1 MADESDNDSSVLP
14 LLGMQEFIEELIHE
28 FQTPFSN
35 SVLIFSLILFIILL
49 APIVLNRFKIPGI
62 IGLILSGM
70 IIGPYGLFLIQKNS
84 AVDLFSTIG
93 LLYIM
98 FIAGLELDMNEFNK
112 HKYKSLI
119 FGFLTFIFPIS
130 IGFPVCYYLL
140 GYSFNSSLLI
150 ASMFATHTLIAYPI
164 VNRLGI
170 AKNQAVAITVG
181 GTILTDTAVLLI
193 LAIISGT
200 ASGEAT
206 ADLWTRLAISILC
219 FAGIVYFLIPRIAS
233 WFFRRLE
240 DEKNAHFIFVLLV
253 VFLTAFIAELAG
265 LEPIIGAFAAGL
277 TLNRLIP
284 HTSSLM
290 NRIEFVGNS
299 LFIPFFLISVGM
311 LIDFRVLTNGP
322 QALIVA
328 ATLTIVALAG
338 KWLAAQLSGR
348 IFHYTKN
355 QRNLIFGLSSAHAAA
370 TLAVI
375 LVGYNLGIINDEVL
389 NGTIVLI
396 LITCVIASFVTERA
410 GKEVVIHMDNEPE
423 KVTIHSQRVL
433 VPIAN
438 PQTMEKLIDFAMV
451 IKNPKDYSPILG
463 LTVVKD
469 DDQAQ
474 ANLLQS
480 KKLLEKAI
488 VYAAS
493 ADQQIEIMSTID
505 RNITNGIKRTATEKF
520 ITDIVAGWSPQ
531 KNLAD
536 IIFGQT
542 FDKLVKQTTQT
553 MFITRFTMPLN
564 VHKNIVLICPYFAEK
579 EPGFYQWVI
588 SIVRVASQLSTGIQ
602 VYSPPEVEVAI
613 REFIEFNKIARKI
626 DYKGNIDLGDMG
638 ELVTKVQPYDMI
650 VLVSS
655 REGGISYTPVLDV
668 LPKKMSK
675 HFRPNSLVF
684 IYPATDSDN
693 IISNYEQEISGGLL
707 GKGITMFRN
716 ARNIFRRKAG

>member
-1 MADESDNDSSVLP
+1 MH
-14 LLGMQEFIEELIHE
+14 EFTNKLAHE
-28 FQTPFSN
+28 FQTPFGS

-49 APIVLNRFKIPGI
+49 APIILNRFKIPGI

-112 HKYKSLI
+112 HKHKSLI
-119 FGFLTFIFPIS
+119 FGMLTFAFPIA
-130 IGFPVCYYLL
+130 IGLPVCYYLL
-140 GYSFNSSLLI
+140 GYGFSSSLLI

-200 ASGEAT
+200 TSGET
-206 ADLWTRLAISILC
+206 GSGLWTRLIISIIS
-219 FAGIVYFLIPRIAS
+219 FGAFVYFVIPRVAS

-253 VFLTAFIAELAG
+253 VFATAFIAELAG

-277 TLNRLIP
+277 SLNRLIP

-311 LIDFRVLTNGP
+311 LIDFRVLMNGP
-322 QALIVA
+322 QALMIA
-328 ATLTIVALAG
+328 FTLTTVALLG
-338 KWLAAQLSGR
+338 KWVAAQLTGR
-348 IFHYTKN
+348 IFKYSKE

-375 LVGYNLGIINDEVL
+375 LVGYNLGIINDEAL

-396 LITCVIASFVTERA
+396 LVTCVIASFVTEKA
-410 GKEVVIHMDNEPE
+410 GKEVVLHMDNEPTQ
-423 KVTIHSQRVL
+423 VVQNLQRVL

-438 PQTMEKLIDFAMV
+438 PQTMEKLIDFSMV
-451 IKNPKDYSPILG
+451 IKSPKDLSPILG

-474 ANLLQS
+474 SRLLQS
-480 KKLLEKAI
+480 KKLLDKAI
-488 VYAAS
+488 LYAAS

-505 RNITNGIKRTATEKF
+505 RNVTSGIKRIATEKF

-542 FDKLVKQTTQT
+542 FDKLVKQTSQT
-553 MFITRFTMPLN
+553 IYITRFTMPLN
-564 VHKNIVLICPYFAEK
+564 VHKNILVICPHFAEK
-579 EPGFYQWVI
+579 EPGFYKWVT
-588 SIVRVASQLSTGIQ
+588 SVFRVASQLSTSIQ
-602 VYSPPEVEVAI
+602 LYASPEVEHAI
-613 REFIEFNKIARKI
+613 RAFAAFNKVAVTI
-626 DYKGNIDLGDMG
+626 DYRENIDLGDVA
-638 ELVTKVQPYDMI
+638 LLISKVQPFDMI

-675 HFRPNSLVF
+675 YFEPNSLVF
-684 IYPATDSDN
+684 IYPATASEN
-693 IISNYEQEISGGLL
+693 VVSNYEQEISGGLL
-707 GKGITMFRN
+707 GKSITMFRN
-716 ARNIFRRKAG
+716 ARSIFRRKAG

>member
-1 MADESDNDSSVLP
+1 MEEFANK
-14 LLGMQEFIEELIHE
+14 LGHE
-28 FQTPFSN
+28 FQTPFGD

-70 IIGPYGLFLIQKNS
+70 IIGPHGLFLIQKNS

-112 HKYKSLI
+112 YKYKSVV
-119 FGFLTFIFPIS
+119 FGFFTFIFPIA
-130 IGFPVCYYLL
+130 IGLPVCYYLL
-140 GYSFNSSLLI
+140 DYGFNSSLLI

-181 GTILTDTAVLLI
+181 GTILTDTAVLVI

-200 ASGEAT
+200 ATGEAT
-206 ADLWTRLAISILC
+206 SELWIRLSVSIVLFAAI
-219 FAGIVYFLIPRIAS
+219 VFLGIPRVAS

-311 LIDFRVLTNGP
+311 LIDFSVLMNGP

-328 ATLTIVALAG
+328 FTLTSVALLG
-338 KWLAAQLSGR
+338 KWIAARVTGR
-348 IFHYTKN
+348 LFHYTKE
-355 QRNLIFGLSSAHAAA
+355 QGKLIFGLSSAHAAA

-375 LVGYNLGIINDEVL
+375 LVGYNLGLIDDHVL

-396 LITCVIASFVTERA
+396 LITCVIASFVTEKA
-410 GKEVVIHMDNEPE
+410 GKEVVLHMDNEPQQM
-423 KVTIHSQRVL
+423 VLNAQRVL

-438 PQTMEKLIDFAMV
+438 PQTMEKLIDFSMV
-451 IKNPKDYSPILG
+451 IKNPKDFSPIVG

-474 ANLLQS
+474 ARLLQS
-480 KKLLEKAI
+480 KKLLDKAI

-493 ADQQIEIMSTID
+493 ADQKIEIMSTID
-505 RNITNGIKRTATEKF
+505 RNITSGIKRIATEKF

-542 FDKLVKQTTQT
+542 FDKLVKQTSQT
-553 MFITRFTMPLN
+553 IFITRFTMPLN
-564 VHKNIVLICPYFAEK
+564 VHKNIFLICPHFAEK
-579 EPGFYQWVI
+579 EPGFYKWLVNI
-588 SIVRVASQLSTGIQ
+588 FRVSSQLSAGIQ
-602 VYSPPEVEVAI
+602 LYSSPDVEHAIKEFIGLNKVAI
-613 REFIEFNKIARKI
+613 TV
-626 DYKGNIDLGDMG
+626 DYRGLLDLSDIT
-638 ELVTKVQPYDMI
+638 LLTSKVQPYDMM
-650 VLVSS
+650 VLISS
-655 REGGISYTPVLDV
+655 REGGISYTPALDV
-668 LPKKMSK
+668 LPKKMPK
-675 HFRPNSLVF
+675 YFRENSLVF
-684 IYPATDSDN
+684 IYPATATDHV
-693 IISNYEQEISGGLL
+693 ISNYEQEVSGGLL
-707 GKGITMFRN
+707 EKGIVMFKN
-716 ARNIFRRKAG
+716 AKNIFRRKAG

>member
-1 MADESDNDSSVLP
+1 
-14 LLGMQEFIEELIHE
+14 MQEFLEKLAHE
-28 FQTPFSN
+28 FQTPFGN
-35 SVLIFSLILFIILL
+35 SVLIFSLILSIILL

-112 HKYKSLI
+112 HKYKSLV
-119 FGFLTFIFPIS
+119 FGFFTFVFPIVL
-130 IGFPVCYYLL
+130 GFPVCYYLL
-140 GYSFNSSLLI
+140 GYEFNTSLLI

-200 ASGEAT
+200 ASGQT
-206 ADLWTRLAISILC
+206 TTDLWIRMLISIAC
-219 FAGIVYFLIPRIAS
+219 FAAIVYLVIPRVAS

-277 TLNRLIP
+277 VLNPLIP

-311 LIDFRVLTNGP
+311 LIDFRVLLNGP

-328 ATLTIVALAG
+328 ATLTVVALVG
-338 KWLAAQLSGR
+338 KWLAAQASGR
-348 IFHYTKN
+348 IFKFSREH
-355 QRNLIFGLSSAHAAA
+355 RNLVFGLSSAHAAA

-375 LVGYNLGIINDEVL
+375 LVGYNIGIINDHVL

-396 LITCVIASFVTERA
+396 LVTCVIASFVTEKA
-410 GKEVVIHMDNEPE
+410 GKEVVLHMDNEPE
-423 KVTIHSQRVL
+423 NIISNAQRVL

-438 PQTMEKLIDFAMV
+438 PETMEKLIDFAMV
-451 IKNPKDYSPILG
+451 IKNPKDYSPIVG

-474 ANLLQS
+474 ARLLQS
-480 KKLLEKAI
+480 KKLLDKAI

-493 ADQQIEIMSTID
+493 ADQKIEIMSTID
-505 RNITNGIKRTATEKF
+505 RNVTSGIKRIATEKF

-553 MFITRFTMPLN
+553 IFITRFAMPLN
-564 VHKNIVLICPYFAEK
+564 VHKNMLLICPEFAEK
-579 EPGFYQWVI
+579 EPGFYKWVG
-588 SIVRVASQLSTGIQ
+588 SILRVASQLSTAIQ
-602 VYSPPEVEVAI
+602 LYASADTQEAI
-613 REFIEFNKIARKI
+613 RDFMTANKVAATI
-626 DYKGNIDLGDMG
+626 DYRGRIDLG
-638 ELVTKVQPYDMI
+638 EVTALATKTQPLDMI

-655 REGGISYTPVLDV
+655 REGGISYTPTLDV
-668 LPKKMSK
+668 LPKKLPRYFQS
-675 HFRPNSLVF
+675 NSLVF
-684 IYPATDSDN
+684 IYPATATEND
-693 IISNYEQEISGGLL
+693 IINYEQEISGGFL
-707 GKGITMFRN
+707 GKSITMFKS
-716 ARNIFRRKAG
+716 AANIFRKRTE

>member
-1 MADESDNDSSVLP
+1 
-14 LLGMQEFIEELIHE
+14 MQEFLHKLAHE

-35 SVLIFSLILFIILL
+35 SVLIFSLILSIILL

-70 IIGPYGLFLIQKNS
+70 IIGPHGLFLIQKNS

-98 FIAGLELDMNEFNK
+98 FIAGLELDMNEFKK
-112 HKYKSLI
+112 HKYKSLV
-119 FGFLTFIFPIS
+119 FGFFTFIFPFTL
-130 IGFPVCYYLL
+130 GMPVCYYLL
-140 GYSFNSSLLI
+140 GYEFNTSVLV

-200 ASGEAT
+200 ISGQAT
-206 ADLWTRLAISILC
+206 SELWTRLLISIAA
-219 FAGIVYFLIPRIAS
+219 FASFVYFVIPRVAS

-253 VFLTAFIAELAG
+253 VFLTAFTAELAG

-328 ATLTIVALAG
+328 FTLTVVALVAKWIAASVSG
-338 KWLAAQLSGR
+338 KVFKFSRSQS
-348 IFHYTKN
+348 
-355 QRNLIFGLSSAHAAA
+355 NLIFGLSSAHAAA

-375 LVGYNLGIINDEVL
+375 LVGYNLGIIDDNVL

-396 LITCVIASFVTERA
+396 LITCVIASFVTEKA
-410 GKEVVIHMDNEPE
+410 GKEVVLEMDNEPAE
-423 KVTIHSQRVL
+423 VSTGSQRVL

-438 PQTMEKLIDFAMV
+438 PETMEKLIDFSML
-451 IKNPKDYSPILG
+451 IKNTKDHSPILG
-463 LTVVKD
+463 LTIVKD

-474 ANLLQS
+474 SRLLQS
-480 KKLLEKAI
+480 KKLLDKAI

-493 ADQQIEIMSTID
+493 ADQKIEIMSTID
-505 RNITNGIKRTATEKF
+505 RNVTNGIKRIATEKF

-542 FDKLVKQTTQT
+542 FDNLVKKTTQT
-553 MFITRFTMPLN
+553 MFITRFVMPLN
-564 VHKNIVLICPYFAEK
+564 VHTRIILICPLFSEK
-579 EPGFYQWVI
+579 EPGFYKWLP
-588 SIVRVASQLSTGIQ
+588 SILRVSSQLSASIQ
-602 VYSPPEVEVAI
+602 LYCPSDTEAAI
-613 REFIEFNKIARKI
+613 REFTTETKLAAAIEFRG
-626 DYKGNIDLGDMG
+626 DIDLGDLSALKTQ
-638 ELVTKVQPYDMI
+638 ELDMI
-650 VLVSS
+650 VLASS
-655 REGGISYTPVLDV
+655 REGGIAYTPVLDV
-668 LPKKMSK
+668 LPKKMPRFFQS
-675 HFRPNSLVF
+675 NSLVF
-684 IYPATDSDN
+684 IYPATATD
-693 IISNYEQEISGGLL
+693 IAISNYEQEISGGLL
-707 GKGITMFRN
+707 QKGISIFKN
-716 ARNIFRRKAG
+716 ARGIFNKKRPADS

>member
-1 MADESDNDSSVLP
+1 MREFTET
-14 LLGMQEFIEELIHE
+14 LLHE

-70 IIGPYGLFLIQKNS
+70 VIGPYGLFLIQKNS

-119 FGFLTFIFPIS
+119 FGFFTFLFPIA

-140 GYSFNSSLLI
+140 DYSFNTSLLI

-170 AKNQAVAITVG
+170 AKNHAVAITVG

-206 ADLWTRLAISILC
+206 SELWVRLSISIIC
-219 FAGIVYFLIPRIAS
+219 FAAIVYFLIPRVAS

-253 VFLTAFIAELAG
+253 VFLTAFIAEIAG

-328 ATLTIVALAG
+328 LTLTVVALVG

-348 IFHYTKN
+348 IFKYSKE

-375 LVGYNLGIINDEVL
+375 LVGYNLGIINDHVL

-396 LITCVIASFVTERA
+396 LITCVVASFITEKA
-410 GKEVVIHMDNEPE
+410 GKEIVLHMDNEPE
-423 KVTIHSQRVL
+423 QVVLNSQRVL

-438 PQTMEKLIDFAMV
+438 PQTMEKLIDFSMV

-474 ANLLQS
+474 TRLLQS

-493 ADQQIEIMSTID
+493 ADQKIEIMSTID
-505 RNITNGIKRTATEKF
+505 RNITSGIKRIATEKF

-553 MFITRFTMPLN
+553 IFITRFTLPLN
-564 VHKNIVLICPYFAEK
+564 VHKNILLICPYFAEK
-579 EPGFYQWVI
+579 EPGFYKWLV
-588 SIVRVASQLSTGIQ
+588 SILRVSSQLSTGI
-602 VYSPPEVEVAI
+602 VLYASAEAEHDI
-613 REFIEFNKIARKI
+613 REFINLNKIAVSL
-626 DYKGNIDLGDMG
+626 DYRGNIDLGDIAT
-638 ELVTKVQPYDMI
+638 LSSKVQPYDMI

-655 REGGISYTPVLDV
+655 REGGISYTPALDV
-668 LPKKMSK
+668 VPKKMSK
-675 HFRPNSLVF
+675 YFHPNSLVF
-684 IYPATDSDN
+684 IYPATDVEN
-693 IISNYEQEISGGLL
+693 MISNYEQEITGGLL
-707 GKGITMFRN
+707 GKSINMIKS
-716 ARNIFRRKAG
+716 ASSIFRRRGS

>member
-1 MADESDNDSSVLP
+1 MDKYAR
-14 LLGMQEFIEELIHE
+14 MQEFTDKLIHE
-28 FQTPFSN
+28 FHTPFGN

-49 APIVLNRFKIPGI
+49 APIFLNRFKIPGI

-70 IIGPYGLFLIQKNS
+70 IIGPHGLFLIQKNS

-119 FGFLTFIFPIS
+119 FGFFTFIFPIS
-130 IGFPVCYYLL
+130 IGLPVCYYLL
-140 GYSFNSSLLI
+140 DYGFNTSLLI

-170 AKNQAVAITVG
+170 VKNQAVAITVG
-181 GTILTDTAVLLI
+181 GTILTDTAVLIL

-200 ASGEAT
+200 ANGEAT
-206 ADLWTRLAISILC
+206 MVLWVRLGVSILM
-219 FAGIVYFLIPRIAS
+219 FSLFVFFVIPRVAS

-290 NRIEFVGNS
+290 NRIEFVGNA

-311 LIDFRVLTNGP
+311 LIDFKVLTNGP
-322 QALIVA
+322 QALLVA
-328 ATLTIVALAG
+328 FTLTSVALIG
-338 KWLAAQLSGR
+338 KWLAAQTSGR
-348 IFHYTKN
+348 LFKYSKE
-355 QRNLIFGLSSAHAAA
+355 QRSLMFGLSSAHAAA

-375 LVGYNLGIINDEVL
+375 LVGYNLGLINDHVL

-396 LITCVIASFVTERA
+396 LITCVTASFITERA
-410 GKEVVIHMDNEPE
+410 GKQVVLHMDDEPQQ
-423 KVTIHSQRVL
+423 VILNVQRVL

-438 PQTMEKLIDFAMV
+438 PQTMEKLIDFSMV
-451 IKNPKDYSPILG
+451 IKNPKDYSPIVG

-474 ANLLQS
+474 ARLLQS
-480 KKLLEKAI
+480 KKLLDKAI
-488 VYAAS
+488 LYAAS
-493 ADQQIEIMSTID
+493 ADQKIEIMSTID
-505 RNITNGIKRTATEKF
+505 RNITSGIKRIATEKF

-542 FDKLVKQTTQT
+542 FDNLVKQTSQT
-553 MFITRFTMPLN
+553 IFITRFTMPLN
-564 VHKNIVLICPYFAEK
+564 VHQNMVLICPFFAEK
-579 EPGFYQWVI
+579 EPGFYKWLVNI
-588 SIVRVASQLSTGIQ
+588 FRAASQLSTGIQ
-602 VYSPPEVEVAI
+602 LYGSADVERAI
-613 REFIEFNKIARKI
+613 RDFIGENKVAATIEYR
-626 DYKGNIDLGDMG
+626 GVIDLGDVFG
-638 ELVTKVQPYDMI
+638 LISKVQPYDMI
-650 VLVSS
+650 ILVSS
-655 REGGISYTPVLDV
+655 REGGISYSPVLDV
-668 LPKKMSK
+668 LPKKMTK
-675 HFRPNSLVF
+675 HFEPNSLVF
-684 IYPATDSDN
+684 IYPATASDN
-693 IISNYEQEISGGLL
+693 VISNYEQEISGGFL
-707 GKGITMFRN
+707 GKGLNLLKN
-716 ARNIFRRKAG
+716 AKNIFKNIG

>member
-1 MADESDNDSSVLP
+1 
-14 LLGMQEFIEELIHE
+14 MQEFTEKLLHE
-28 FQTPFSN
+28 FQTPFGN

-49 APIVLNRFKIPGI
+49 APIILNRFKIPGI

-70 IIGPYGLFLIQKNS
+70 IIGPYGLFIIQKNS

-112 HKYKSLI
+112 HKYKSLV
-119 FGFLTFIFPIS
+119 FGFFTFIFPIA

-140 GYSFNSSLLI
+140 DYGFNSSLLI

-206 ADLWTRLAISILC
+206 AELWVRLLISIVS
-219 FAGIVYFLIPRIAS
+219 FTAIVYFLIPRVAS

-311 LIDFRVLTNGP
+311 LIDFRVLMNGP
-322 QALIVA
+322 QALLVA
-328 ATLTIVALAG
+328 VTLTIVALLG
-338 KWLAAQLSGR
+338 KWIAAQLSGR
-348 IFHYTKN
+348 IFKYTKE
-355 QRNLIFGLSSAHAAA
+355 QRNLMFGLSSAHAAA

-375 LVGYNLGIINDEVL
+375 LVGYNLEIINDEVL

-396 LITCVIASFVTERA
+396 LITCVIASFITEKA
-410 GKEVVIHMDNEPE
+410 GKEVVLHMDSEPAQ
-423 KVTIHSQRVL
+423 VAINTQRVL

-451 IKNPKDYSPILG
+451 IKNPKDYSPIVG

-480 KKLLEKAI
+480 KKLLDKAI
-488 VYAAS
+488 VYAAA

-531 KNLAD
+531 KNLDD

-553 MFITRFTMPLN
+553 IFITRFTMPLN
-564 VHKNIVLICPYFAEK
+564 VHKNIVLLCPFFAEK
-579 EPGFYQWVI
+579 EPGFYKWVI
-588 SIVRVASQLSTGIQ
+588 SILRVSSQLSTTIQ
-602 VYSPPEVEVAI
+602 LYGPMEVGHAI
-613 REFIEFNKIARKI
+613 REFVTLNNVAQKI
-626 DYKGNIDLGDMG
+626 DYKGLMDLGAIAS
-638 ELVTKVQPYDMI
+638 LVSKIQPYDMV

-655 REGGISYTPVLDV
+655 REGGISYTPALDV

-675 HFRPNSLVF
+675 YFAPNSLVF
-684 IYPATDSDN
+684 IYPATATEN
-693 IISNYEQEISGGLL
+693 VISNYEQEISGGLL
-707 GKGITMFRN
+707 GKSISMLRS
-716 ARNIFRRKAG
+716 AKSIFRRKAG

>member
-1 MADESDNDSSVLP
+1 
-14 LLGMQEFIEELIHE
+14 MQEFTRELLHE
-28 FQTPFSN
+28 FHTPFGN

-119 FGFLTFIFPIS
+119 FGLFTFIFPIM
-130 IGFPVCYYLL
+130 IGLPVCYYLL
-140 GYSFNSSLLI
+140 GYGFNTSLLI

-181 GTILTDTAVLLI
+181 GTILTDTAVLVI

-200 ASGEAT
+200 ASGET
-206 ADLWTRLAISILC
+206 TSGLWARLMISIVV
-219 FAGIVYFLIPRIAS
+219 FGAIVYFIIPRVAS
-233 WFFRRLE
+233 WFFRRME

-290 NRIEFVGNS
+290 NRIEFVGNA

-328 ATLTIVALAG
+328 FTLTVVALVG
-338 KWLAAQLSGR
+338 KWIAAQLTGKVFKFSR
-348 IFHYTKN
+348 EQSK
-355 QRNLIFGLSSAHAAA
+355 LIFGLSSAHAAA

-375 LVGYNLGIINDEVL
+375 LVGYNLGLINDQVL

-396 LITCVIASFVTERA
+396 LVTCIVASFVTEKA
-410 GKEVVIHMDNEPE
+410 GKEVVLHMDNEPE
-423 KVTIHSQRVL
+423 QVVMHSQRVL

-438 PQTMEKLIDFAMV
+438 PQTMEKLIDFSMV
-451 IKNPKDYSPILG
+451 IKSPKDYSPILG

-474 ANLLQS
+474 TRLLQS

-493 ADQQIEIMSTID
+493 ADQQIEIIATID
-505 RNITNGIKRTATEKF
+505 RNVTSGIKRIATEKF

-553 MFITRFTMPLN
+553 IFITRFTMPLN
-564 VHKNIVLICPYFAEK
+564 VHKNIVLICPFFAEK
-579 EPGFYQWVI
+579 EPGFYKWVI
-588 SIVRVASQLSTGIQ
+588 SVFRVASQLTAGIQ
-602 VYSPPEVEVAI
+602 LYASEGVEHAMRDFLVINKLAVS
-613 REFIEFNKIARKI
+613 IE
-626 DYKGNIDLGDMG
+626 YKGPIDFGDVG
-638 ELVTKVQPYDMI
+638 ALVSNVQPYDMI
-650 VLVSS
+650 FLVSS
-655 REGGISYTPVLDV
+655 REGGISYTPALDV
-668 LPKKMSK
+668 LPKKMPK
-675 HFRPNSLVF
+675 YFQPNSLVF
-684 IYPATDSDN
+684 IYPATDSEEA
-693 IISNYEQEISGGLL
+693 ISNYEQEASGGLL
-707 GKGITMFRN
+707 GKSISMFKS
-716 ARNIFRRKAG
+716 AKNIFRRKAG

>member
-1 MADESDNDSSVLP
+1 MQDFTEK
-14 LLGMQEFIEELIHE
+14 LLHE
-28 FQTPFSN
+28 FQTPFGN

-112 HKYKSLI
+112 YKYKSLI
-119 FGFLTFIFPIS
+119 FGLFTFIFPIS
-130 IGFPVCYYLL
+130 IGLPVCYYLL
-140 GYSFNSSLLI
+140 GYEFNTSLLI

-181 GTILTDTAVLLI
+181 GTILTDTAVLVI

-200 ASGEAT
+200 ATGEASSE
-206 ADLWTRLAISILC
+206 LWTRLVISILV
-219 FAGIVYFLIPRIAS
+219 FSGIVYFGIPRIAS

-277 TLNRLIP
+277 SLNRLIP

-290 NRIEFVGNS
+290 NRIEFVGNA

-311 LIDFRVLTNGP
+311 LIDFRVLTSGP
-322 QALIVA
+322 QALLVA
-328 ATLTIVALAG
+328 LVLTVVALAG
-338 KWLAAQLSGR
+338 KWIAAQLTGR
-348 IFHYTKN
+348 IFKYSKEQN
-355 QRNLIFGLSSAHAAA
+355 NLIFGLSSAHAAA

-375 LVGYNLGIINDEVL
+375 LVGYNLGLINDHVL

-396 LITCVIASFVTERA
+396 LITCVIASFVTEKA
-410 GKEVVIHMDNEPE
+410 GKEVVLHMDNEPQE
-423 KVTIHSQRVL
+423 VVLNAQRVL

-438 PQTMEKLIDFAMV
+438 PETMEKLIDFSMV
-451 IKNPKDYSPILG
+451 LKNSKDYSPILG

-474 ANLLQS
+474 ARLLQS
-480 KKLLEKAI
+480 KKLLDKAI

-493 ADQQIEIMSTID
+493 ADQKIEIISTID
-505 RNITNGIKRTATEKF
+505 RNVTSGIKRIATEKF

-542 FDKLVKQTTQT
+542 FDKLVKQTSQT
-553 MFITRFTMPLN
+553 IFITRFTMPLN
-564 VHKNIVLICPYFAEK
+564 VHKNIVLICPFFAEK
-579 EPGFYQWVI
+579 EPGFYKWLT
-588 SIVRVASQLSTGIQ
+588 SILRVSSQLSTGIQ
-602 VYSPPEVEVAI
+602 LYAPAGVEQAVK
-613 REFIEFNKIARKI
+613 EFVKLNKIAANV
-626 DYKGNIDLGDMG
+626 DYRGYVDYGDLSLLMS
-638 ELVTKVQPYDMI
+638 KVQPYDMI

-655 REGGISYTPVLDV
+655 REGGISYTPALDV
-668 LPKKMSK
+668 LPKKTSK
-675 HFRPNSLVF
+675 YFQPNSLVF
-684 IYPATDSDN
+684 IYPATASEGA
-693 IISNYEQEISGGLL
+693 ISNYEQEISGGFLD
-707 GKGITMFRN
+707 KSITMFKN
-716 ARNIFRRKAG
+716 ARNIFKRRAG

>member
-1 MADESDNDSSVLP
+1 
-14 LLGMQEFIEELIHE
+14 MQEFIEKLTHE
-28 FQTPFSN
+28 FQTPFGN

-70 IIGPYGLFLIQKNS
+70 IIGPYGLFLVQKNS

-119 FGFLTFIFPIS
+119 FGLLTFVFPIA
-130 IGFPVCYYLL
+130 IGLPVCYYLL
-140 GYSFNSSLLI
+140 GYTFSTSLLV

-200 ASGEAT
+200 ATGQAT
-206 ADLWTRLAISILC
+206 SELWLRLLISIVC
-219 FAGIVYFLIPRIAS
+219 FSAIVYFLIPRVAS

-253 VFLTAFIAELAG
+253 VFLTAFLAEIAG

-290 NRIEFVGNS
+290 NRIEFVGNA

-328 ATLTIVALAG
+328 ASLTVVALVG
-338 KWLAAQLSGR
+338 KWIAAQATGR
-348 IFHYTKN
+348 IFAYSKG
-355 QRNLIFGLSSAHAAA
+355 QRGLIFGLSSSHAAA

-375 LVGYNLGIINDEVL
+375 LVGYNIGIIDDHIL

-396 LITCVIASFVTERA
+396 LVTCIVASFVTEQA
-410 GKEVVIHMDNEPE
+410 GKEVVLHMDNEPE
-423 KVTIHSQRVL
+423 QAVANAQRVL

-438 PQTMEKLIDFAMV
+438 PETMEKLIDFSMV

-463 LTVVKD
+463 LTIVKD

-474 ANLLQS
+474 ARLLQS
-480 KKLLEKAI
+480 KKLLDKAI

-493 ADQQIEIMSTID
+493 ADQKIEIMSTID
-505 RNITNGIKRTATEKF
+505 RNVTSGIKRIATEKF
-520 ITDIVAGWSPQ
+520 ITDIVAGWSSQ

-553 MFITRFTMPLN
+553 IFITRFAMPLN
-564 VHKNIVLICPYFAEK
+564 VHQKIVLICPYFAEK
-579 EPGFYQWVI
+579 EPGFYKWLI
-588 SIVRVASQLSTGIQ
+588 SIFRAASQLSTTIQ
-602 VYSPPEVEVAI
+602 LHAPAEVERDI
-613 REFIEFNKIARKI
+613 REFMNANKMALSI
-626 DYKGNIDLGDMG
+626 DYRGHLDLGDVAL
-638 ELVTKVQPYDMI
+638 LVPKLQPYDMV

-655 REGGISYTPVLDV
+655 REGGISHTPALDV
-668 LPKKMSK
+668 LPKKMSRY
-675 HFRPNSLVF
+675 FQLNSLVF
-684 IYPATDSDN
+684 IYPATATDN
-693 IISNYEQEISGGLL
+693 VISNYEQEISGGLL
-707 GKGITMFRN
+707 GRSIDMLKT
-716 ARNIFRRKAG
+716 AKNIFRKRTG

>member
-1 MADESDNDSSVLP
+1 
-14 LLGMQEFIEELIHE
+14 MQEFTEKLVHE
-28 FQTPFSN
+28 FQTPFGN

-119 FGFLTFIFPIS
+119 FGFFTFIFPIA
-130 IGFPVCYYLL
+130 IGLPVCYYLL
-140 GYSFNSSLLI
+140 GYGFNSSLLI

-200 ASGEAT
+200 ATGAAT
-206 ADLWTRLAISILC
+206 TELWTRLVISILG
-219 FAGIVYFLIPRIAS
+219 FAAIVYFVIPRVSS

-240 DEKNAHFIFVLLV
+240 DEKNAHFIYVLLV

-328 ATLTIVALAG
+328 FTLTVVALVG
-338 KWLAAQLSGR
+338 KWLAAQLSGK
-348 IFHYTKN
+348 IFKYTKE

-396 LITCVIASFVTERA
+396 LITCVVASFITEKA
-410 GKEVVIHMDNEPE
+410 GKEVVLHMDSEPMQ
-423 KVTIHSQRVL
+423 VTINNQRVL

-469 DDQAQ
+469 DDQAHT
-474 ANLLQS
+474 NLLQS
-480 KKLLEKAI
+480 KKLLDKAI

-505 RNITNGIKRTATEKF
+505 RNVTNGIKRTATEKF

-553 MFITRFTMPLN
+553 IFITRFTMPLN
-564 VHKNIVLICPYFAEK
+564 VHQNILLICPFFAEK
-579 EPGFYQWVI
+579 EPGFYKWVI
-588 SIVRVASQLSTGIQ
+588 SVLRVASQLSTGIQ
-602 VYSPPEVEVAI
+602 LYAPREVEHAI
-613 REFIEFNKIARKI
+613 REFVTINNVSQKIE
-626 DYKGNIDLGDMG
+626 YKGNIDLGDIAL
-638 ELVTKVQPYDMI
+638 LVPKMQAYDMV

-655 REGGISYTPVLDV
+655 REGGISYTPALDV
-668 LPKKMSK
+668 LPKKMTK
-675 HFRPNSLVF
+675 YFQANSLVF
-684 IYPATDSDN
+684 IYPATATESM
-693 IISNYEQEISGGLL
+693 ISNYEQEISGGLL
-707 GKGITMFRN
+707 GKSVSMFRT

>member
-1 MADESDNDSSVLP
+1 
-14 LLGMQEFIEELIHE
+14 MQEFTEKLVHE
-28 FQTPFSN
+28 FQTPFGN

-119 FGFLTFIFPIS
+119 FGFFTFIFPIA

-140 GYSFNSSLLI
+140 GYGFNSSLLI

-170 AKNQAVAITVG
+170 AKNHAVAITVG

-200 ASGEAT
+200 ATGAAT
-206 ADLWTRLAISILC
+206 TELWTRLSISILG
-219 FAGIVYFLIPRIAS
+219 FAAIVYFVIPRVSS

-240 DEKNAHFIFVLLV
+240 DEKNAHFIYVLLV

-328 ATLTIVALAG
+328 FTLTVVALLG

-348 IFHYTKN
+348 IFKYTKE

-375 LVGYNLGIINDEVL
+375 LVGYNLGIISDEVL

-396 LITCVIASFVTERA
+396 LITCVVASFITEKA
-410 GKEVVIHMDNEPE
+410 GKEVVLHMDNEPM
-423 KVTIHSQRVL
+423 KVTINTQRVL

-469 DDQAQ
+469 DDQAH

-480 KKLLEKAI
+480 KKLLDKAI

-505 RNITNGIKRTATEKF
+505 RNVTNGIKRTATEKF

-542 FDKLVKQTTQT
+542 FDKLVKQTSQT
-553 MFITRFTMPLN
+553 IFITRFTMPLN
-564 VHKNIVLICPYFAEK
+564 VHKNILLICPFFAEK
-579 EPGFYQWVI
+579 EPGFYKWVI
-588 SIVRVASQLSTGIQ
+588 SMLRVASQLGTGIQ
-602 VYSPPEVEVAI
+602 LYAPREVEHAI
-613 REFIEFNKIARKI
+613 REFVTINNVSQRI
-626 DYKGNIDLGDMG
+626 DYRGNIDLGNIG
-638 ELVTKVQPYDMI
+638 SLAPKVQSYDMV
-650 VLVSS
+650 VLVCS
-655 REGGISYTPVLDV
+655 REGGISYTPALDV

-675 HFRPNSLVF
+675 SFNANSLVF
-684 IYPATDSDN
+684 IYPATASEN
-693 IISNYEQEISGGLL
+693 MISNYEQEISGGLL
-707 GKGITMFRN
+707 GKSISMFKT

>member
-1 MADESDNDSSVLP
+1 
-14 LLGMQEFIEELIHE
+14 MQDFIEKLVHE
-28 FQTPFSN
+28 FHTPFGN
-35 SVLIFSLILFIILL
+35 SVLIFSLILSIILL
-49 APIVLNRFKIPGI
+49 APIILNRFKIPGI

-112 HKYKSLI
+112 HKYKSLV
-119 FGFLTFIFPIS
+119 FGLLTFVFPIAL
-130 IGFPVCYYLL
+130 GLPVCYYLL
-140 GYSFNSSLLI
+140 GYGFNTSLLI

-170 AKNQAVAITVG
+170 VKNQAVAITVG

-193 LAIISGT
+193 LAIIAGT
-200 ASGEAT
+200 SRGEAT
-206 ADLWTRLAISILC
+206 SDLWTRLLISI
-219 FAGIVYFLIPRIAS
+219 FAFGAIVYFVIPRVAS

-253 VFLTAFIAELAG
+253 VFMTAFIAELAG

-277 TLNRLIP
+277 SLNRLIP

-322 QALIVA
+322 GALVVA
-328 ATLTIVALAG
+328 FTLTTVALVS
-338 KWLAAQLSGR
+338 KYIAAQLTGK
-348 IFHYTKN
+348 IFNYSN
-355 QRNLIFGLSSAHAAA
+355 EQRNVIFGLSTSHAAA

-396 LITCVIASFVTERA
+396 LITCVIASFVTEKA
-410 GKEVVIHMDNEPE
+410 GKQVVLHMDNEPVQ
-423 KVTIHSQRVL
+423 VTTNAQRIL

-438 PQTMEKLIDFAMV
+438 PQTMEKLIDFSMM
-451 IKNPKDYSPILG
+451 IKNPKDFSPILG

-474 ANLLQS
+474 TRLLQS
-480 KKLLEKAI
+480 KKLLDKAI
-488 VYAAS
+488 LYAAS

-505 RNITNGIKRTATEKF
+505 RNVTSGIKRIATEKF
-520 ITDIVAGWSPQ
+520 ITYIVAGWSPQ

-542 FDKLVKQTTQT
+542 FDRLVRQTVQT
-553 MFITRFTMPLN
+553 IYITRFAMPLN
-564 VHKNIVLICPYFAEK
+564 VHKNIHLVCPHFTEK
-579 EPGFYQWVI
+579 EPGFVNWVG
-588 SIVRVASQLSTGIQ
+588 SIFRVASQLGTDIRLYAPQ
-602 VYSPPEVEVAI
+602 EVTNAI
-613 REFIEFNKIARKI
+613 REFTALGKVAVSI
-626 DYKGNIDLGDMG
+626 DYRGNLDLGDMA
-638 ELVTKVQPYDMI
+638 LLTAKVQPLDMV

-655 REGGISYTPVLDV
+655 REGGISYTPALDV
-668 LPKKMSK
+668 LPRKMSRY
-675 HFRPNSLVF
+675 FEANSLVF
-684 IYPATDSDN
+684 IYPATASAN
-693 IISNYEQEISGGLL
+693 TISNYEQDLSGGLL
-707 GKGITMFRN
+707 GKSITIFQN
-716 ARNIFRRKAG
+716 ARNIFRKKIG

>member
-1 MADESDNDSSVLP
+1 MH
-14 LLGMQEFIEELIHE
+14 EFLDKLAHE
-28 FQTPFSN
+28 FQTPFGN

-49 APIVLNRFKIPGI
+49 APIILNRFKIPGI

-112 HKYKSLI
+112 FKHKSLI
-119 FGFLTFIFPIS
+119 FGLLTFIFPII
-130 IGFPVCYYLL
+130 IGLPVCYYLL
-140 GYSFNSSLLI
+140 DYEFSASLLI

-170 AKNQAVAITVG
+170 AKNQAVAVTVG

-193 LAIISGT
+193 LAIIAGT
-200 ASGEAT
+200 SSGET
-206 ADLWTRLAISILC
+206 GSGLWARLLISILC
-219 FAGIVYFLIPRIAS
+219 FGALVYFVIPRVAS

-253 VFLTAFIAELAG
+253 VFATAFIAELAG

-277 TLNRLIP
+277 SLNRLIP

-311 LIDFRVLTNGP
+311 LIDFRVLMNGP
-322 QALIVA
+322 QALLVAFTLTLVALIGKWVA
-328 ATLTIVALAG
+328 AHLT
-338 KWLAAQLSGR
+338 GR
-348 IFHYTKN
+348 IFKYSRE
-355 QRNLIFGLSSAHAAA
+355 QSSLIFGLSSAHAAA

-396 LITCVIASFVTERA
+396 LITCVIASFATEKA
-410 GKEVVIHMDNEPE
+410 GKQVVLHMDNEPTQ
-423 KVTIHSQRVL
+423 VVQNSQRVL

-438 PQTMEKLIDFAMV
+438 PQTMEKLIDFSMV
-451 IKNPKDYSPILG
+451 IKNTKDLSPILG

-474 ANLLQS
+474 SRLLQS
-480 KKLLEKAI
+480 KKLLDKAI
-488 VYAAS
+488 LYAAS

-505 RNITNGIKRTATEKF
+505 RNVTSGIKRIATEKF

-542 FDKLVKQTTQT
+542 FDKLVKQTSQT
-553 MFITRFTMPLN
+553 IYITRFTMPLN
-564 VHKNIVLICPYFAEK
+564 VHKNILVICPHFAEK
-579 EPGFYQWVI
+579 EPGFYKWVI
-588 SIVRVASQLSTGIQ
+588 SICRVASQLSTG
-602 VYSPPEVEVAI
+602 VHLYASPEVEHAI
-613 REFIEFNKIARKI
+613 REFATLNKVAVSL
-626 DYKGNIDLGDMG
+626 DYRGNIDLGDVA
-638 ELVTKVQPYDMI
+638 LLIPKVQSFDMI

-675 HFRPNSLVF
+675 YFEPNSLVF
-684 IYPATDSDN
+684 IYPATASDN
-693 IISNYEQEISGGLL
+693 VVSNYEQEISGGLL
-707 GKGITMFRN
+707 GRSITMFKN
-716 ARNIFRRKAG
+716 AKNIFRRKAG

>member
-1 MADESDNDSSVLP
+1 
-14 LLGMQEFIEELIHE
+14 
-28 FQTPFSN
+28 
-35 SVLIFSLILFIILL
+35 
-49 APIVLNRFKIPGI
+49 
-62 IGLILSGM
+62 
-70 IIGPYGLFLIQKNS
+70 
-84 AVDLFSTIG
+84 

-119 FGFLTFIFPIS
+119 FGFFTFIFPIA
-130 IGFPVCYYLL
+130 IGLPVCYYLL
-140 GYSFNSSLLI
+140 GYGFNTSLLI

-200 ASGEAT
+200 TSGEAT
-206 ADLWTRLAISILC
+206 SGLWTRLLISILC
-219 FAGIVYFLIPRIAS
+219 FAAIVYFVIPRIAS

-290 NRIEFVGNS
+290 NRIEFVGNA

-328 ATLTIVALAG
+328 ATLTLVALAG
-338 KWLAAQLSGR
+338 KWIAAQLSGR
-348 IFHYTKN
+348 VFKYSKE

-375 LVGYNLGIINDEVL
+375 LVGYNLGLINDHVL

-396 LITCVIASFVTERA
+396 LITCVIASFITEKA
-410 GKEVVIHMDNEPE
+410 GKEVVLHMDNEPHQA
-423 KVTIHSQRVL
+423 VLNTQRVL

-438 PQTMEKLIDFAMV
+438 PETMEKLIDFSMV
-451 IKNPKDYSPILG
+451 IKNPKDLSPIVG
-463 LTVVKD
+463 ITVVKD

-474 ANLLQS
+474 TRLLQS
-480 KKLLEKAI
+480 KKLLDKAI

-493 ADQQIEIMSTID
+493 ADQKIEIMSTID
-505 RNITNGIKRTATEKF
+505 RNITSGIKRIATEKF

-531 KNLAD
+531 KGLAD

-542 FDKLVKQTTQT
+542 FDKLVKQTSQT

-564 VHKNIVLICPYFAEK
+564 VHKNILLICPFFAEK
-579 EPGFYQWVI
+579 EPGFYKWVI
-588 SIVRVASQLSTGIQ
+588 NIFRVASQLSTGIQ
-602 VYSPPEVEVAI
+602 LYAPMEVEIAI
-613 REFIEFNKIARKI
+613 REFAGLNKVAVNIEYR
-626 DYKGNIDLGDMG
+626 GNIDLGDIHI
-638 ELVTKVQPYDMI
+638 LVPKIQPYDMI
-650 VLVSS
+650 ALVSS
-655 REGGISYTPVLDV
+655 REGGISYTPVLDI

-675 HFRPNSLVF
+675 YFQANSLVF
-684 IYPATDSDN
+684 IYPATASDN
-693 IISNYEQEISGGLL
+693 VISNYEQEISGGFIGRSIDIL
-707 GKGITMFRN
+707 KI
-716 ARNIFRRKAG
+716 AKNIFRRTAG

>member
-1 MADESDNDSSVLP
+1 ME
-14 LLGMQEFIEELIHE
+14 EFIEKIAHE
-28 FQTPFSN
+28 FHTPFGN

-49 APIVLNRFKIPGI
+49 APIALNRFKIPGI

-70 IIGPYGLFLIQKNS
+70 IIGPHGLFLIQKNS

-112 HKYKSLI
+112 YKYKSLI
-119 FGFLTFIFPIS
+119 FGFFTFMFPIA

-140 GYSFNSSLLI
+140 GYQLNSSLLI
-150 ASMFATHTLIAYPI
+150 ASMFATHTLISYPI

-170 AKNQAVAITVG
+170 AKNQAVALTVG
-181 GTILTDTAVLLI
+181 GTILTDTAVMVI
-193 LAIISGT
+193 LAIVSGT
-200 ASGEAT
+200 ATGEGT
-206 ADLWTRLAISILC
+206 AGLWMRLLVSLAIFS
-219 FAGIVYFLIPRIAS
+219 AIVFLVIPRIAS

-277 TLNRLIP
+277 VLNPLIP

-290 NRIEFVGNS
+290 NRIEFVGNA

-311 LIDFRVLTNGP
+311 LIDFRVLADGP
-322 QALIVA
+322 QALVVA
-328 ATLTIVALAG
+328 ATLTIVALLG
-338 KWLAAQLSGR
+338 KWLAAHSTGR
-348 IFHYTKN
+348 ILQYSKD
-355 QRNLIFGLSSAHAAA
+355 QRNLIFGLSSSHAAA

-375 LVGYNLGIINDEVL
+375 LVGYNLGLIDDPVL

-396 LITCVIASFVTERA
+396 LITCVVASFVTEKA
-410 GKEVVIHMDNEPE
+410 GKQVVLHMDSEPQQ
-423 KVTIHSQRVL
+423 VVLSSQRVL

-438 PQTMEKLIDFAMV
+438 PQTMEKLIDFSMMM
-451 IKNPKDYSPILG
+451 KNPKDFSPILG

-474 ANLLQS
+474 ARLLQS
-480 KKLLEKAI
+480 KKLLDKAI
-488 VYAAS
+488 LYAAS
-493 ADQQIEIMSTID
+493 ADQKIEIMSTID
-505 RNITNGIKRTATEKF
+505 RNITSGIKRIATEKF

-553 MFITRFTMPLN
+553 LYITRFAMPLN
-564 VHKNIVLICPYFAEK
+564 VHTNIFLICPFFTEK
-579 EPGFYQWVI
+579 EPGFYKWLPNVF
-588 SIVRVASQLSTGIQ
+588 RVSSQLSTTLHLYCSTETQQAIQ
-602 VYSPPEVEVAI
+602 D
-613 REFIEFNKIARKI
+613 FIALNKIGVTI
-626 DYKGNIDLGDMG
+626 DYHGHLDLGSVSS
-638 ELVTKVQPYDMI
+638 LATKIQPYDMLM
-650 VLVSS
+650 LVTS

-668 LPKKMSK
+668 LPKKMSRS
-675 HFRPNSLVF
+675 FLESSLVF
-684 IYPATDSDN
+684 IFPATAMESDV
-693 IISNYEQEISGGLL
+693 SNYEEQLSGGLL
-707 GKGITMFRN
+707 EKSISMLKN
-716 ARNIFRRKAG
+716 ASNIFKRKAG

>member
-1 MADESDNDSSVLP
+1 MV
-14 LLGMQEFIEELIHE
+14 
-28 FQTPFSN
+28 
-35 SVLIFSLILFIILL
+35 
-49 APIVLNRFKIPGI
+49 
-62 IGLILSGM
+62 
-70 IIGPYGLFLIQKNS
+70 IGPHGLFLIQKNS
-84 AVDLFSTIG
+84 AVNLFSTIG

-119 FGFLTFIFPIS
+119 FGFFTFIFPIA
-130 IGFPVCYYLL
+130 IGFPVCYFLL
-140 GYSFNSSLLI
+140 HYELNTSLLI

-170 AKNQAVAITVG
+170 VKNQAVAITVG
-181 GTILTDTAVLLI
+181 GTILTDTAVLII

-200 ASGEAT
+200 AKGQT
-206 ADLWTRLAISILC
+206 TTDLWVRLSVSIML
-219 FAGIVYFLIPRIAS
+219 FSIFVFFVIPRIAS

-253 VFLTAFIAELAG
+253 VFATAFIAEMAG

-290 NRIEFVGNS
+290 NRIEFVGNA

-311 LIDFRVLTNGP
+311 LIDFKVLTNGP

-328 ATLTIVALAG
+328 FTLTVVALIG
-338 KWLAAQLSGR
+338 KWVAAQVSGR
-348 IFHYTKN
+348 LFHYSKE
-355 QRNLIFGLSSAHAAA
+355 QRNLMFGLSSAHAAA

-375 LVGYNLGIINDEVL
+375 LVGYNLGIINDHVL

-396 LITCVIASFVTERA
+396 LITCVIASFVTEKA
-410 GKEVVIHMDNEPE
+410 GKEVVLHMDSEPQQ
-423 KVTIHSQRVL
+423 VVLNVQRVL

-438 PQTMEKLIDFAMV
+438 PQTMEKLIDFSMM
-451 IKNPKDYSPILG
+451 IKNPKDSSPIVG

-474 ANLLQS
+474 SRLLQS
-480 KKLLEKAI
+480 KKLLDKAI
-488 VYAAS
+488 LYAAS
-493 ADQQIEIMSTID
+493 ADQKIEIMSTID
-505 RNITNGIKRTATEKF
+505 RNITSGIKRIATEKF

-542 FDKLVKQTTQT
+542 FDKLVKQTSQT
-553 MFITRFTMPLN
+553 IFITRFTMPLN
-564 VHKNIVLICPYFAEK
+564 VHKNIILICPFFAEK
-579 EPGFYQWVI
+579 EPGFYKWLVNI
-588 SIVRVASQLSTGIQ
+588 FRAASQLSTNIQ
-602 VYSPPEVEVAI
+602 LYASSDVELAI
-613 REFIEFNKIARKI
+613 RHFIGVNNVAVNI
-626 DYKGNIDLGDMG
+626 DYQGLLDLGNMASLVPKIQSFDM
-638 ELVTKVQPYDMI
+638 V

-675 HFRPNSLVF
+675 YFEPNSMVF
-684 IYPATDSDN
+684 IYPATASDN
-693 IISNYEQEISGGLL
+693 VISNYEQEISSGLL
-707 GKGITMFRN
+707 GKGINLLKN
-716 ARNIFRRKAG
+716 AKNIFRRDMD

>member
-1 MADESDNDSSVLP
+1 MH
-14 LLGMQEFIEELIHE
+14 EFIEKLGHE
-28 FQTPFSN
+28 FQTPFSS

-119 FGFLTFIFPIS
+119 FGFFTFLFPIAL
-130 IGFPVCYYLL
+130 GLPVCYYLL
-140 GYSFNSSLLI
+140 GYELNSSLLI

-170 AKNQAVAITVG
+170 AKNKAVAITVG

-200 ASGEAT
+200 ASGQAT
-206 ADLWTRLAISILC
+206 SDLWTRLLVSIAC
-219 FAGIVYFLIPRIAS
+219 FAAIVYFVIPRVAS

-253 VFLTAFIAELAG
+253 VFLTAFFAELAG

-328 ATLTIVALAG
+328 VTLTVVALVG
-338 KWLAAQLSGR
+338 KWIAAQVSGR
-348 IFHYTKN
+348 IFKFSRE
-355 QRNLIFGLSSAHAAA
+355 QSNLIFGLSSSHAAA

-375 LVGYNLGIINDEVL
+375 LVGYNLGIINDHVL
-389 NGTIVLI
+389 NGTVVLI
-396 LITCVIASFVTERA
+396 LITCVIASFITEKA
-410 GKEVVIHMDNEPE
+410 GKEVVLHMDSEPQQ
-423 KVTIHSQRVL
+423 VTLTTQRVL

-438 PQTMEKLIDFAMV
+438 PDTMEKLIDFSMV
-451 IKNPKDYSPILG
+451 IKNPKDYAPIVG

-469 DDQAQ
+469 DEQAQ
-474 ANLLQS
+474 TRLLQS
-480 KKLLEKAI
+480 KKLLDKAI
-488 VYAAS
+488 VYAAA

-505 RNITNGIKRTATEKF
+505 RNVTGGIKRIATEKF

-542 FDKLVKQTTQT
+542 FDKLVKQTSQT
-553 MFITRFTMPLN
+553 IFITRFTMPLN
-564 VHKNIVLICPYFAEK
+564 VHKSIVLICPYFAER
-579 EPGFYQWVI
+579 EPGFYKWV
-588 SIVRVASQLSTGIQ
+588 VNMMRVASQLSTGIQ
-602 VYSPPEVEVAI
+602 LYASPDVETAI
-613 REFIEFNKIARKI
+613 RQFANANKIAVSI
-626 DYKGNIDLGDMG
+626 DYRGNIDLGDVAA
-638 ELVTKVQPYDMI
+638 LIPKIQPYDMI
-650 VLVSS
+650 VLVAS

-668 LPKKMSK
+668 LPKKMPR
-675 HFRPNSLVF
+675 FFQNNSLVF
-684 IYPATDSDN
+684 IYPATTIEND
-693 IISNYEQEISGGLL
+693 ISNYEQEISSGLL
-707 GKGITMFRN
+707 GKGISMFKN
-716 ARNIFRRKAG
+716 ARSILRRKLE

>member
-1 MADESDNDSSVLP
+1 
-14 LLGMQEFIEELIHE
+14 MQEFTEKLVHE
-28 FQTPFSN
+28 FHTPFGN

-119 FGFLTFIFPIS
+119 FGFFTFIFPIA
-130 IGFPVCYYLL
+130 IGLPVCYYLL
-140 GYSFNSSLLI
+140 GYGFYTSLLI

-200 ASGEAT
+200 TSGEAT
-206 ADLWTRLAISILC
+206 SGLWTRLLISIVC
-219 FAGIVYFLIPRIAS
+219 FAAIVYFVIPRIAS

-290 NRIEFVGNS
+290 NRIEFVGNA

-328 ATLTIVALAG
+328 STLTAVALLG

-348 IFHYTKN
+348 IFKYSKE
-355 QRNLIFGLSSAHAAA
+355 QRSLIFGLSSAHAAA

-375 LVGYNLGIINDEVL
+375 LVGYNLGLINDHVL

-396 LITCVIASFVTERA
+396 LVTCVIASFVTEKA
-410 GKEVVIHMDNEPE
+410 GKEVVLHMDNEPQQ
-423 KVTIHSQRVL
+423 VVLNTQRVL

-438 PQTMEKLIDFAMV
+438 PDTMEKLIDFSMV
-451 IKNPKDYSPILG
+451 IKNPKDLSPIVG

-474 ANLLQS
+474 SRLLQS
-480 KKLLEKAI
+480 KKLLDKAI

-505 RNITNGIKRTATEKF
+505 RNITSGIKRIATEKF

-531 KNLAD
+531 KGLAD

-542 FDKLVKQTTQT
+542 FDQLVKQTSQT
-553 MFITRFTMPLN
+553 IFITRFTMPLN
-564 VHKNIVLICPYFAEK
+564 VHKNILLICPFFAEK
-579 EPGFYQWVI
+579 EPGFYKWVI
-588 SIVRVASQLSTGIQ
+588 NVFRVASQLSTGVQ
-602 VYSPPEVEVAI
+602 LYAALEVEIAI
-613 REFIEFNKIARKI
+613 REFAALNKVAVNV
-626 DYKGNIDLGDMG
+626 DYRGNIDLGDIVK
-638 ELVTKVQPYDMI
+638 LVSKVQPYDMI
-650 VLVSS
+650 ILVSS

-675 HFRPNSLVF
+675 YFQPNSLVF
-684 IYPATDSDN
+684 IYPATASDN
-693 IISNYEQEISGGLL
+693 VISNYEQEISGGLL
-707 GKGITMFRN
+707 GKSITMLKN
-716 ARNIFRRKAG
+716 AKSIFKRKAV

>member
-1 MADESDNDSSVLP
+1 
-14 LLGMQEFIEELIHE
+14 MQEFSEELFHE
-28 FQTPFSN
+28 FQTPFGN

-70 IIGPYGLFLIQKNS
+70 VIGPYGLFLIQKNS

-112 HKYKSLI
+112 HKHKSLI
-119 FGFLTFIFPIS
+119 FGFFTFIFPIV

-140 GYSFNSSLLI
+140 DYSFNTSLLI

-200 ASGEAT
+200 VSGET
-206 ADLWTRLAISILC
+206 SSELWIRLSVSIIS
-219 FAGIVYFLIPRIAS
+219 FAAIVYFVIPRVAS

-311 LIDFRVLTNGP
+311 LIDFRVLTTGP

-328 ATLTIVALAG
+328 LTLTVVALLG
-338 KWLAAQLSGR
+338 KWLAAQISGR
-348 IFHYTKN
+348 IFNYSRE
-355 QRNLIFGLSSAHAAA
+355 QRSLIFGLSSAHAAA

-375 LVGYNLGIINDEVL
+375 LVGYNLGIINDHVL

-396 LITCVIASFVTERA
+396 LITCVIASFATEKA
-410 GKEVVIHMDNEPE
+410 GKEVVLHMDNEPE
-423 KVTIHSQRVL
+423 QVVLNTQRVL

-438 PQTMEKLIDFAMV
+438 PQTMEKLIDFSMV

-474 ANLLQS
+474 TRLLQS
-480 KKLLEKAI
+480 KKLLDKAI

-493 ADQQIEIMSTID
+493 ADQKIEIMSTID
-505 RNITNGIKRTATEKF
+505 RNITSGIKRIATEKF

-531 KNLAD
+531 KGLAD

-553 MFITRFTMPLN
+553 IFITRFTMPLN
-564 VHKNIVLICPYFAEK
+564 VHKNILLICPFFAEK
-579 EPGFYQWVI
+579 EPGFYKWLI
-588 SIVRVASQLSTGIQ
+588 NILRVASQLSTGVQ
-602 VYSPPEVEVAI
+602 LYASPETEHAI
-613 REFIEFNKIARKI
+613 REFVNLNKISVAI
-626 DYKGNIDLGDMG
+626 DYRGNLDLGDIASLSSRIQG
-638 ELVTKVQPYDMI
+638 YDMI

-655 REGGISYTPVLDV
+655 REGGISYTPALDV

-675 HFRPNSLVF
+675 YFQPNSLVF
-684 IYPATDSDN
+684 IYPATDTEN
-693 IISNYEQEISGGLL
+693 AISNYEQEISGGLL
-707 GKGITMFRN
+707 DKGITMFKN
-716 ARNIFRRKAG
+716 AKSIFLKRGA

>member
-1 MADESDNDSSVLP
+1 
-14 LLGMQEFIEELIHE
+14 MQEFTRELLHE
-28 FQTPFSN
+28 FHTPFGN

-119 FGFLTFIFPIS
+119 FGLFTFIFPIM
-130 IGFPVCYYLL
+130 IGLPVCYYLL
-140 GYSFNSSLLI
+140 GYGFNTSLLI

-181 GTILTDTAVLLI
+181 GTILTDTAVLVI

-200 ASGEAT
+200 ASGET
-206 ADLWTRLAISILC
+206 TSGLWARLMISIVV
-219 FAGIVYFLIPRIAS
+219 FGAIVYFIIPRVAS
-233 WFFRRLE
+233 WFFRRME

-290 NRIEFVGNS
+290 NRIEFVGNA

-322 QALIVA
+322 QALVVA
-328 ATLTIVALAG
+328 FTLTVVALVG
-338 KWLAAQLSGR
+338 KWIAAQLTGKVFKFSR
-348 IFHYTKN
+348 EQSK
-355 QRNLIFGLSSAHAAA
+355 LIFGLSSAHAAA

-375 LVGYNLGIINDEVL
+375 LVGYNLGLINDQVL

-396 LITCVIASFVTERA
+396 LVTCIVASFVTEKA
-410 GKEVVIHMDNEPE
+410 GKEVVLHMDNEPE
-423 KVTIHSQRVL
+423 QVVMHSQRVL

-438 PQTMEKLIDFAMV
+438 PQTMEKLIDFSMV
-451 IKNPKDYSPILG
+451 IKNPKDFSPILG

-474 ANLLQS
+474 ARLLQS

-493 ADQQIEIMSTID
+493 ADQQIEIMATID
-505 RNITNGIKRTATEKF
+505 RNVTSGIKRIATEKF

-553 MFITRFTMPLN
+553 IFITRFTMPLN
-564 VHKNIVLICPYFAEK
+564 VHKSIVLICPVFAEK
-579 EPGFYQWVI
+579 EPGFYKWVI
-588 SIVRVASQLSTGIQ
+588 SVFRVASQLTTGIQ
-602 VYSPPEVEVAI
+602 LYASEGVEHAMKDFLVMNKLAVS
-613 REFIEFNKIARKI
+613 IE
-626 DYKGNIDLGDMG
+626 YKGPIDFGDVG
-638 ELVTKVQPYDMI
+638 VLASNVQPYDMI
-650 VLVSS
+650 FLVSS
-655 REGGISYTPVLDV
+655 REGGISYTPALDV
-668 LPKKMSK
+668 LPKKMPK
-675 HFRPNSLVF
+675 YFQPNSLVF
-684 IYPATDSDN
+684 IYPATDSEEV
-693 IISNYEQEISGGLL
+693 ISNYEQEVSGGLL
-707 GKGITMFRN
+707 GKSISMFKS
-716 ARNIFRRKAG
+716 AKNIFRRKAG

>member
-1 MADESDNDSSVLP
+1 
-14 LLGMQEFIEELIHE
+14 MQEFIQKLFHE
-28 FQTPFSN
+28 FQTPFGN

-119 FGFLTFIFPIS
+119 FGFFTFLFPIA

-140 GYSFNSSLLI
+140 GYGFNSSLLI

-170 AKNQAVAITVG
+170 SKNHAVAITVG

-200 ASGEAT
+200 ASGEASSE
-206 ADLWTRLAISILC
+206 LWARLSISIIC
-219 FAGIVYFLIPRIAS
+219 FGAIVYFGIPRLAS
-233 WFFRRLE
+233 WFFRQFE

-322 QALIVA
+322 QALLVA
-328 ATLTIVALAG
+328 ITLTVVAIVG
-338 KWLAAQLSGR
+338 KWLAAQVSGR
-348 IFHYTKN
+348 IFRYSKE

-375 LVGYNLGIINDEVL
+375 LVGYNLGIINDHVL

-396 LITCVIASFVTERA
+396 LITCVVASFITEKA
-410 GKEVVIHMDNEPE
+410 GREIVLHMDNEPE
-423 KVTIHSQRVL
+423 QVVLSTQRVL

-438 PQTMEKLIDFAMV
+438 PQTMEKLIDFSMV
-451 IKNPKDYSPILG
+451 MKNPKDFSPILG
-463 LTVVKD
+463 LTIVKD

-474 ANLLQS
+474 ARLLQS
-480 KKLLEKAI
+480 KKLLDKAI
-488 VYAAS
+488 MYAAS
-493 ADQQIEIMSTID
+493 ADQKIEIMSTID
-505 RNITNGIKRTATEKF
+505 RNVTSGIKRIATEKF

-531 KNLAD
+531 KGLAD

-553 MFITRFTMPLN
+553 IFITRFTMPLN
-564 VHKNIVLICPYFAEK
+564 VHKNILLICPYFAEK
-579 EPGFYQWVI
+579 EPGFYKWLI
-588 SIVRVASQLSTGIQ
+588 NILRVSSQLSTGIQ
-602 VYSPPEVEVAI
+602 LHASAECEHAI
-613 REFIEFNKIARKI
+613 REFVNLNKVAVSI
-626 DYKGNIDLGDMG
+626 DYRGYVDLGDIAS
-638 ELVTKVQPYDMI
+638 LSSKTQPYDMI

-655 REGGISYTPVLDV
+655 REGGISYTPALDV

-675 HFRPNSLVF
+675 HFQPNSLVF
-684 IYPATDSDN
+684 IYPATATEN
-693 IISNYEQEISGGLL
+693 VISNYEQEISGGLL
-707 GKGITMFRN
+707 GKGINMFKN
-716 ARNIFRRKAG
+716 ARNIFRKHS

>member
-1 MADESDNDSSVLP
+1 
-14 LLGMQEFIEELIHE
+14 MQEFLDKLVHE
-28 FQTPFSN
+28 FNTPFGN

-70 IIGPYGLFLIQKNS
+70 IIGPHGLFLIQKNS

-98 FIAGLELDMNEFNK
+98 FIAGLELDMGEFNK
-112 HKYKSLI
+112 HKHKSFI
-119 FGFLTFIFPIS
+119 FGFFTFLFPIA
-130 IGFPVCYYLL
+130 IGLPVCYYLL
-140 GYSFNSSLLI
+140 GYGFNTSLLI

-181 GTILTDTAVLLI
+181 GTILTDTAVLVI

-200 ASGEAT
+200 ATGQAT
-206 ADLWTRLAISILC
+206 AALWTRLVISILL
-219 FAGIVYFLIPRIAS
+219 FSAFVFFVIPRVAS

-290 NRIEFVGNS
+290 NRIEFVGNA

-311 LIDFRVLTNGP
+311 LIDFKVLMNGP

-328 ATLTIVALAG
+328 FTLTAVALFG
-338 KWLAAQLSGR
+338 KWLAAKLSGQ
-348 IFHYTKN
+348 IFKYTRE
-355 QRNLIFGLSSAHAAA
+355 QVNLIFGLSSAHAAA

-375 LVGYNLGIINDEVL
+375 LVGYNLGLINDHVL

-410 GKEVVIHMDNEPE
+410 GKEVVLHMDNEPQQA
-423 KVTIHSQRVL
+423 VLNVQRVL

-438 PQTMEKLIDFAMV
+438 PQTMEKLIDFSMV
-451 IKNPKDYSPILG
+451 IKNPKDYTPIVG

-474 ANLLQS
+474 SRLLQS
-480 KKLLEKAI
+480 KKLLDKAI
-488 VYAAS
+488 LYAAS
-493 ADQQIEIMSTID
+493 ADQKIEIMSTID
-505 RNITNGIKRTATEKF
+505 RNITSGIKRIATEKF

-542 FDKLVKQTTQT
+542 FDKMVKQTSQT
-553 MFITRFTMPLN
+553 IFITRFTMPLN
-564 VHKNIVLICPYFAEK
+564 VHKSIILICPFFAEK
-579 EPGFYQWVI
+579 EPGFYKWLVNVFRA
-588 SIVRVASQLSTGIQ
+588 SSQLSTGIQ
-602 VYSPPEVEVAI
+602 LYASGDVERSI
-613 REFIEFNKIARKI
+613 REFIDLNKVAVNI
-626 DYKGNIDLGDMG
+626 DYRGLIDFGDIAM
-638 ELVTKVQPYDMI
+638 LISKVQPFDMI

-655 REGGISYTPVLDV
+655 REGGISYTPVLDI
-668 LPKKMSK
+668 LPKKMSRY
-675 HFRPNSLVF
+675 FEPNSLVF
-684 IYPATDSDN
+684 IYPATASDN
-693 IISNYEQEISGGLL
+693 VISNYEQEISGGLL
-707 GKGITMFRN
+707 NKGINMFLN
-716 ARNIFRRKAG
+716 AKNIFKKKAS

>member
-1 MADESDNDSSVLP
+1 
-14 LLGMQEFIEELIHE
+14 MQEFTEKLLHE
-28 FQTPFSN
+28 FHTPFGN

-112 HKYKSLI
+112 YKYKSLI
-119 FGFLTFIFPIS
+119 FGLFTFIFPIS
-130 IGFPVCYYLL
+130 IGLPVCYYLL
-140 GYSFNSSLLI
+140 GYGFNTSLLI

-181 GTILTDTAVLLI
+181 GTILTDTAVLVI

-200 ASGEAT
+200 ATGEASSE
-206 ADLWTRLAISILC
+206 LWTRLVISILV
-219 FAGIVYFLIPRIAS
+219 FSGIVYFGIPRIAS

-277 TLNRLIP
+277 SLNRLIP

-290 NRIEFVGNS
+290 NRIEFVGNA

-311 LIDFRVLTNGP
+311 LIDFRVLTSGP
-322 QALIVA
+322 QALFVA
-328 ATLTIVALAG
+328 LVLTVVALAG
-338 KWLAAQLSGR
+338 KWIAAQLTGR
-348 IFHYTKN
+348 IFKYSKEQN
-355 QRNLIFGLSSAHAAA
+355 NLIFGLSSAHAAA

-375 LVGYNLGIINDEVL
+375 LVGYNLGLINDHVL

-396 LITCVIASFVTERA
+396 LITCVIASFVTEKA
-410 GKEVVIHMDNEPE
+410 GKEVVLHMDNEPQE
-423 KVTIHSQRVL
+423 VVINAQRVL

-438 PQTMEKLIDFAMV
+438 PETMEKLIDFSMV
-451 IKNPKDYSPILG
+451 IKNTKDFSPILG

-474 ANLLQS
+474 ARLLQS
-480 KKLLEKAI
+480 KKLLDKAI
-488 VYAAS
+488 LYAAS
-493 ADQQIEIMSTID
+493 ADQKIEIMSTID
-505 RNITNGIKRTATEKF
+505 RNVTSGIKRIATEKF

-542 FDKLVKQTTQT
+542 FDKLVKQTSQT
-553 MFITRFTMPLN
+553 IFITRFTMPLN
-564 VHKNIVLICPYFAEK
+564 VHKNIVLICPFFAEK
-579 EPGFYQWVI
+579 EPGFYKWLT
-588 SIVRVASQLSTGIQ
+588 SILRVSSQLSTGIQ
-602 VYSPPEVEVAI
+602 VYAPPGVEQAI
-613 REFIEFNKIARKI
+613 KEFVKLNKIAANVDYRGYI
-626 DYKGNIDLGDMG
+626 DYGDLPL
-638 ELVTKVQPYDMI
+638 LVSKVQPYDMI

-655 REGGISYTPVLDV
+655 REGGISYTPALDV

-675 HFRPNSLVF
+675 YFQPNSLLF
-684 IYPATDSDN
+684 IYPATATEGV
-693 IISNYEQEISGGLL
+693 ISNYEQEISGGFLD
-707 GKGITMFRN
+707 KSITMFKN
-716 ARNIFRRKAG
+716 ARNIFKRRAG

>member
-1 MADESDNDSSVLP
+1 
-14 LLGMQEFIEELIHE
+14 MQEFLNKLVHE
-28 FQTPFSN
+28 FHTPFGS

-49 APIVLNRFKIPGI
+49 APIILNRFKIPGI

-70 IIGPYGLFLIQKNS
+70 VIGPHGLFLIQKNS

-98 FIAGLELDMNEFNK
+98 FIAGLELDMGEFNK

-119 FGFLTFIFPIS
+119 FGFLTFMFPIA
-130 IGFPVCYYLL
+130 IGLPVCYYLL
-140 GYSFNSSLLI
+140 GYEFNTSLLI

-170 AKNQAVAITVG
+170 SKNQAVAITVG
-181 GTILTDTAVLLI
+181 GTILTDTAVLVI
-193 LAIISGT
+193 LAIIAGT

-206 ADLWTRLAISILC
+206 SDLWVRMVISILL
-219 FAGIVYFLIPRIAS
+219 FSAVVFFVIPRVAS

-290 NRIEFVGNS
+290 NRIEFVGNA

-311 LIDFRVLTNGP
+311 IIDFKVLTNGP

-328 ATLTIVALAG
+328 ATLTVVAILG
-338 KWLAAQLSGR
+338 KWIAAQLSGW
-348 IFHYTKN
+348 IFKYSKG
-355 QRNLIFGLSSAHAAA
+355 QRNLMFGLSSSHAAA

-375 LVGYNLGIINDEVL
+375 LVGYNLGLINDHVL

-396 LITCVIASFVTERA
+396 LVTCIIASFVTEKA
-410 GKEVVIHMDNEPE
+410 GKQVVLHMDNEPQQ
-423 KVTIHSQRVL
+423 VVLNVQRVL

-438 PQTMEKLIDFAMV
+438 PETMEKLIDFSMV
-451 IKNPKDYSPILG
+451 IKNPKDLSPIVG

-474 ANLLQS
+474 SRLLQS
-480 KKLLEKAI
+480 KKLLDKAI
-488 VYAAS
+488 LYAAS
-493 ADQQIEIMSTID
+493 ADQKIEIMATID
-505 RNITNGIKRTATEKF
+505 RNITSGIKRIATEKF

-542 FDKLVKQTTQT
+542 FDKLVKQTSQT
-553 MFITRFTMPLN
+553 IFITRFTMPLN
-564 VHKNIVLICPYFAEK
+564 VHKNILLICPLFAEK
-579 EPGFYQWVI
+579 EPGFYKWLLNI
-588 SIVRVASQLSTGIQ
+588 FRTASQLSTGIQ
-602 VYSPPEVEVAI
+602 LYSAADSELAI
-613 REFIEFNKIARKI
+613 RDFIGLNNITVAV
-626 DYKGNIDLGDMG
+626 DYRGPIDLGDISLLAPKM
-638 ELVTKVQPYDMI
+638 QSYDMI

-655 REGGISYTPVLDV
+655 REGGISYSPVLDI

-675 HFRPNSLVF
+675 FFPSNSLVF
-684 IYPATDSDN
+684 IYPATASDN
-693 IISNYEQEISGGLL
+693 VISNYEQELSGGLL
-707 GKGITMFRN
+707 GKSINIFRN
-716 ARNIFRRKAG
+716 ARNMFMKKN

>member
-1 MADESDNDSSVLP
+1 
-14 LLGMQEFIEELIHE
+14 MQDFTEKLIHE
-28 FQTPFSN
+28 FQTPFGN

-49 APIVLNRFKIPGI
+49 APIVLNRFKVPGI

-119 FGFLTFIFPIS
+119 FGFLTFIFPIVL
-130 IGFPVCYYLL
+130 GFPVCYYLL
-140 GYSFNSSLLI
+140 GYGFNTSLLI

-200 ASGEAT
+200 ATGEAT
-206 ADLWTRLAISILC
+206 SELWVRLFVSIVC
-219 FAGIVYFLIPRIAS
+219 FTAFVYFIIPRVAS

-253 VFLTAFIAELAG
+253 VFLTAFTAELAG

-311 LIDFRVLTNGP
+311 LIDFRVLANGP

-328 ATLTIVALAG
+328 GTLTVVALAG
-338 KWLAAQLSGR
+338 KWIAAHLSGR
-348 IFHYTKN
+348 IFKYSRE
-355 QRNLIFGLSSAHAAA
+355 QRNLIFGLSSSHAAA

-375 LVGYNLGIINDEVL
+375 LVGYNLGIINDHVL

-396 LITCVIASFVTERA
+396 LITCVIASFVTEKS
-410 GKEVVIHMDNEPE
+410 GKEIVLHMDNEPQQ
-423 KVTIHSQRVL
+423 VVVNTQRVL

-438 PQTMEKLIDFAMV
+438 PDTMEKLIDFSMV
-451 IKNPKDYSPILG
+451 IKNPKDYSPIVG

-474 ANLLQS
+474 ARLIQS
-480 KKLLEKAI
+480 RKLLDKAI
-488 VYAAS
+488 VYAAA

-505 RNITNGIKRTATEKF
+505 RNITSGIKRIATEKF

-564 VHKNIVLICPYFAEK
+564 VHKNIVIICPYFAEK
-579 EPGFYQWVI
+579 EPGFYKWV
-588 SIVRVASQLSTGIQ
+588 VNMLRVASQLTAGVQLYGPAEI
-602 VYSPPEVEVAI
+602 EHAM
-613 REFIEFNKIARKI
+613 REFISLNKIAVNV
-626 DYKGNIDLGDMG
+626 DYQGNIDLGDIAT
-638 ELVTKVQPYDMI
+638 LIPKIQPYDII

-655 REGGISYTPVLDV
+655 REGGISYTPALDV

-675 HFRPNSLVF
+675 YFHSNSLVF
-684 IYPATDSDN
+684 IYPATVSEN
-693 IISNYEQEISGGLL
+693 LISNYEQEISGGLL
-707 GKGITMFRN
+707 GKSITMLKN
-716 ARNIFRRKAG
+716 ARNIFRRRTG

>member
-1 MADESDNDSSVLP
+1 
-14 LLGMQEFIEELIHE
+14 MQEFTEKLAHE
-28 FQTPFSN
+28 FHTPFGS

-49 APIVLNRFKIPGI
+49 APIFLNRFKIPGI
-62 IGLILSGM
+62 IGLIVSGM
-70 IIGPYGLFLIQKNS
+70 IIGPHGLFLIQKNS

-112 HKYKSLI
+112 YKYKSLL
-119 FGFLTFIFPIS
+119 FGCMTFVFPIA

-140 GYSFNSSLLI
+140 DYGFNSSLLI

-170 AKNQAVAITVG
+170 AKNQAVALTVG
-181 GTILTDTAVLLI
+181 GTILTDTAVLVI
-193 LAIISGT
+193 LAIISGSAT
-200 ASGEAT
+200 GEGTSG
-206 ADLWTRLAISILC
+206 LWIRLAASLLL
-219 FAGIVYFLIPRIAS
+219 FSAFVFLVIPRIAS

-277 TLNRLIP
+277 ALNPLIP

-290 NRIEFVGNS
+290 NRIEFVGNA

-311 LIDFRVLTNGP
+311 LIDFRVLANGP
-322 QALIVA
+322 QALMVA
-328 ATLTIVALAG
+328 FTLTGVAIAG
-338 KWLAAQLSGR
+338 KWLAAQTTGR
-348 IFHYTKN
+348 ILRYSRE
-355 QRNLIFGLSSAHAAA
+355 QRNLIFGLSSSHAAA

-375 LVGYNLGIINDEVL
+375 LVGYNIGLIDEPVL

-396 LITCVIASFVTERA
+396 LITCIIASFVTERA
-410 GKEVVIHMDNEPE
+410 GKEVVLHMDNEPQQ
-423 KVTIHSQRVL
+423 VTLGSQRVL

-438 PQTMEKLIDFAMV
+438 PQTMEKLIDFSMV
-451 IKNPKDYSPILG
+451 MKNPKDFSPILG

-474 ANLLQS
+474 SRLLQS
-480 KKLLEKAI
+480 KKLLDKAI

-505 RNITNGIKRTATEKF
+505 RNVTSGIKRIATEKF

-553 MFITRFTMPLN
+553 LFITRFAMPLN
-564 VHKNIVLICPYFAEK
+564 VHKNIFLICPHFVEK
-579 EPGFYQWVI
+579 EPGFYKWLMNVF
-588 SIVRVASQLSTGIQ
+588 RVSSQLSAPLHLYCSKEAQQAIMDFIALNKVT
-602 VYSPPEVEVAI
+602 VAI
-613 REFIEFNKIARKI
+613 E
-626 DYKGNIDLGDMG
+626 YHGYLDLGEIG
-638 ELVTKVQPYDMI
+638 SLVAKVQPYDMLM
-650 VLVSS
+650 LVTS
-655 REGGISYTPVLDV
+655 REGGISYSPALDV
-668 LPKKMSK
+668 VPKKMSK
-675 HFRPNSLVF
+675 YFDGNSLVF
-684 IYPATDSDN
+684 IYPASATASGD
-693 IISNYEQEISGGLL
+693 ISGYEDQGSGGLL
-707 GKGITMFRN
+707 EKSISMIKSASGIFK
-716 ARNIFRRKAG
+716 RKSG